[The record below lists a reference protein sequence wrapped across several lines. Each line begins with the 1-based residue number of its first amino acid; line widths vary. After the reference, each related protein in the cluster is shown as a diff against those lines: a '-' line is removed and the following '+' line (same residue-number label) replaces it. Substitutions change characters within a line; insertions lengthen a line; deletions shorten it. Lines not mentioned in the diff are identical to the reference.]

1 MRGAHGSEGSSHS
14 PQAENAQAKPPNAGK
29 PEINK
34 YSKII
39 TTVLFV
45 EAGNY
50 LNVSQQEAEQINDH
64 LCSSILC
71 SLKESVQIQSKLH
84 SSVERKRR
92 SEVVG
97 VSAARI

>member
-71 SLKESVQIQSKLH
+71 SLKESADTEQAPQLSGK
-84 SSVERKRR
+84 EK
-92 SEVVG
+92 
-97 VSAARI
+97 AK